1 MDTLTKRVKTSFK
14 NKIRSQSNKRKN
26 NKTQQDLLES
36 QIDNYK
42 TRLQSIGKNPEEVT
56 DDRNALEKLLNLEKD
71 QNVLFDIFEILDRP
85 RNALFTGVK
94 NTLEGDSFGEGLW
107 EGLSGKKDT
116 SGKELLVDNLGM
128 KDEKGKLNA
137 ADVLGFGLDIVGDP
151 TNWVTFGGKTA
162 ADIGID
168 AASKVLKKGAKFAD
182 TGIALGLKGLDNLEL
197 NKISKIAKKA
207 GFGDNIDAFLKA
219 QGIEEGIQSIGK
231 KAQAYTDLKKGFTDT
246 FNQGKTK
253 VGQLIGSKRAA
264 KSSNELLDDVYRQFR
279 EPLEEL
285 SYDYIL
291 KNSKNISQ
299 YSDDLAKLSNFT
311 SKKGN
316 TVAKWIKQNPD
327 NELAKILAN
336 EQATVAD
343 DILRYLES
351 QKGTKIKGKNVL
363 RDLGKDYTF
372 SGSEESVNQLQNA
385 LEQLRNKGV
394 SIDYTPNRVS
404 KTNSLDLQILQDSLN
419 NPSLSNQQ
427 RKYIQDSIDAINRK
441 NSTLT
446 INNINMLDDV
456 KNNAEVRKLFDD
468 LDLNYNLE
476 YNLEEWNRLK
486 DLSKNKNFTDLA
498 GQYNNTYKDLANR
511 IKETTGIDY
520 SDITSNPDY
529 FRRSKGTIGDS
540 ESIIKDLDDKI
551 LNAPDDETREMYQR
565 VQNTFKQDLLRGEG
579 SSNKAFSNRKYRQP
593 AEVVNRQYQEAI
605 QKEVNNLNTK
615 IDNLKQSYSV
625 NKKESL
631 TNTLNELKN
640 LKSNSIK
647 AENLNKRLSKYKDSL
662 DNISTKIENTTI
674 HANNIVSK
682 IDENIIDKSFKIQD
696 QSINSNLIKQMNK
709 SDSLNKEIKKLSKQL
724 LNADNLD
731 DASLKTIQESLNK
744 ANKELLENNNKLR
757 KTIDM
762 IDGHVDN
769 TIHKTLENNA
779 REIERYTADKFKI
792 DKYTAQK
799 QQIGERIKATEDAL
813 GSMNNSID
821 KTIKKTTFSLESLD
835 ESRDIFIDKQIKA
848 LEEAKSI
855 LESKAG
861 KTIFDLNFYGGMD
874 DFIKY
879 AKGNNQTARLFQDA
893 ITMGA
898 FKDDNVIKNLT
909 NIDTNNIPKGF
920 TKINGTKLANK
931 LESVQTMLGEN
942 IDKNTIDAL
951 KESFRGQAFYMD
963 ERAASLFNVLDHS
976 VKNKS
981 TNAIL
986 NLADKA
992 NTLFKK
998 FSVLTPGFHVRNYVG
1013 NTMNSYLSGMPLNQ
1027 IPVYQAK
1034 ATKVLN
1040 SMGDIKDKI
1049 AKGVALT
1056 ADEESNW
1063 KLIKQF
1069 YDGGFAGAGTAVRD
1083 LDKLQDS
1090 LKVGSTLSKPGQWS
1104 MQLNESVDAM
1114 QRMSLL
1120 MYANDDLAK
1129 GGKYLKRL
1137 GAENPIQAVKYALM
1151 DPSNMSEFEQNVMK
1165 KLIPFY
1171 TFTKQNLMFQATNLG
1186 KNIVKYKKVMKA
1198 IEDSYDDLD
1207 KESYYDYQKSNMQI
1221 PILGAKDAD
1230 GNQLFL
1236 KANLPLSD
1244 LGEFLENPM
1253 QRIASSA
1260 SPLIKTPFEMSTG
1273 VDTFTGQDL
1282 NYKTLSGITDKLG
1295 IDSGNARN
1303 TAEMAELI
1311 LKNFGL
1317 SNVSTNLIKKVQ
1329 TVLDNSEG
1337 EKTSQQVWAEIF
1349 RSVLQST
1356 NAENV
1361 KMSGLYDDLE
1371 AYQAEVKRL
1380 KNQGIDVPTIKE
1392 ITASN
1397 NLKLNNLK
1405 KKRASLR

>member
-1 MDTLTKRVKTSFK
+1 MDSLKKRVKSNFR
-14 NKIRSQSNKRKN
+14 NKIKGAAKKSAAP
-26 NKTQQDLLES
+26 KTQKDLLEN
-36 QIDNYK
+36 QIENYK
-42 TRLQSIGKNPEEVT
+42 TRLQSIGKDPEEVT
-56 DDRNALEKLLNLEKD
+56 DDRNWLEKALNLEKD
-71 QNVLFDIFEILDRP
+71 QNVLFDIFEVLDRP
-85 RNALFTGVK
+85 RNALFTGIKNVNEGKDFVK
-94 NTLEGDSFGEGLW
+94 GLKEGI
-107 EGLSGKKDT
+107 SGKEET
-116 SGKELLVDNLGM
+116 SGKELLMDTFDM

-137 ADVLGFGLDIVGDP
+137 VDVLGFGLDIVGDP
-151 TNWVTFGGKTA
+151 TNWALPGAKSLSDLGVDLAKKGLKGGAKVADTA
-162 ADIGID
+162 AT
-168 AASKVLKKGAKFAD
+168 A
-182 TGIALGLKGLDNLEL
+182 TLKGLDKLEL
-197 NKISKIAKKA
+197 NKVAKAAKKA
-207 GFGDNIDAFLKA
+207 GFDDIDTFLKVN
-219 QGIEEGIQSIGK
+219 GIEEGIQSIGK
-231 KAQAYTDLKKGFTDT
+231 KAQGYTNLKKGFTDT

-285 SYDYIL
+285 SYDYVL

-336 EQATVAD
+336 EQSNVAD

-351 QKGTKIKGKNVL
+351 QKSKKIKGKNVL
-363 RDLGKDYTF
+363 KDLGSGYTF

-385 LEQLRNKGV
+385 LEALGEKGA
-394 SIDYTPNRVS
+394 SIDYTPNKVS
-404 KTNSLDLQILQDSLN
+404 EINKIDIEMLEDSLN
-419 NPSLSNQQ
+419 DTTLSTQQ
-427 RKYIQDSIDAINRK
+427 KKAIQDSIDAINRK

-446 INNINMLDDV
+446 INNINMLDDI
-456 KNNAEVRKLFDD
+456 KNNAEVRKMFDD
-468 LDLNYNLE
+468 LDLEYNLE
-476 YNLEEWNRLK
+476 YNTDEWNRIQN
-486 DLSKNKNFTDLA
+486 LSQNKEFTNLASQYDKTYRDLA
-498 GQYNNTYKDLANR
+498 SR
-511 IKETTGIDY
+511 IQETTGIDY
-520 SDITSNPDY
+520 SDITDNPGY
-529 FRRSKGTIGDS
+529 FRRAKGTIGDS
-540 ESIIKDLDDKI
+540 DEIVKELEERIT
-551 LNAPDDETREMYQR
+551 NAPDEQTREMYQR
-565 VQNTFKQDLLRGEG
+565 VQNEFKKDVLRGEG
-579 SSNKAFSNRKYRQP
+579 SYNKAFSSRKYRQP
-593 AEVVNRQYQEAI
+593 AEVVNRQYQEALQREI
-605 QKEVNNLNTK
+605 DNINTK
-615 IDNLKQSYSV
+615 IDNLKQNYAV
-625 NKKESL
+625 NRKESL
-631 TNTLNELKN
+631 TNTLNELN
-640 LKSNSIK
+640 ALKTNSIK
-647 AENLNKRLSKYKDSL
+647 AEKLKQKGIKYREAL
-662 DNISTKIENTTI
+662 DRISTQIDNTRA
-674 HANNIVSK
+674 HANNVMNK
-682 IDENIIDKSFKIQD
+682 IDENIVDKALKIQD
-696 QSINSNLIKQMNK
+696 QSISSNLVKQINK
-709 SDSLNKEIKKLSKQL
+709 SDELNKQIKKLSKQL
-724 LNADNLD
+724 VDTDNLD
-731 DASLKTIQESLNK
+731 ENALKTIQDSLNK
-744 ANKELLENNNKLR
+744 ANKELIENNNKLR
-757 KTIDM
+757 KTVDM
-762 IDGHVDN
+762 IDGHVDE
-769 TIHKTLENNA
+769 TIHKSLEKNA
-779 REIERYTADKFKI
+779 KEIERYTADKAKI

-799 QQIGERIKATEDAL
+799 QQISERIKVTDDAL
-813 GSMNNSID
+813 TSLNNNID
-821 KTIKKTTFSLESLD
+821 KAIKKTNFSLESAN
-835 ESRDIFIDKQIKA
+835 EARDAFVDKQIVA
-848 LEEAKSI
+848 LEQAKSI

-893 ITMGA
+893 ITITA
-898 FKDDNVIKNLT
+898 FDDPNVIKKLSD
-909 NIDTNNIPKGF
+909 IDVNNVPKGF
-920 TKINGTKLANK
+920 TKIDGTKLANK

-951 KESFRGQAFYMD
+951 KESFRGQTFYMD
-963 ERAASLFNVLDHS
+963 DRAASLFNVLEHS
-976 VKNKS
+976 VNNKS

-1027 IPVYQAK
+1027 IPIYQGK
-1034 ATKVLN
+1034 AAKVLN
-1040 SMGDIKDKI
+1040 SMDGIKDKI
-1049 AKGVALT
+1049 AKGIALT
-1056 ADEESNW
+1056 ADEEANW
-1063 KLIKQF
+1063 NLIKQF
-1069 YDGGFAGAGTAVRD
+1069 YDGGFAKAGAAVRD

-1186 KNIVKYKKVMKA
+1186 KNVVKYKKVMKA

-1260 SPLIKTPFEMSTG
+1260 SPLIKTPFEMATG
-1273 VDTFTGQDL
+1273 VDTFTGQET

-1337 EKTSQQVWAEIF
+1337 EKSSQQVWAEIF

-1361 KMSGLYDDLE
+1361 KQSGLYDELE

-1397 NLKLNNLK
+1397 KLKLNNLK
-1405 KKRASLR
+1405 NKRASLR

>member
-1 MDTLTKRVKTSFK
+1 MNTLTKKVKSNFK
-14 NKIRSQSNKRKN
+14 NKLKGAANRSAAP
-26 NKTQQDLLES
+26 KTQKELLENQLS
-36 QIDNYK
+36 NYK
-42 TRLQSIGKNPEEVT
+42 TRLQSIGKDPEEVT
-56 DDRNALEKLLNLEKD
+56 DDRNWLEKALNLEKD

-85 RNALFTGVK
+85 RNALFTGIK
-94 NTLEGDSFGEGLW
+94 NANENKDFVEGLKQGITGK
-107 EGLSGKKDT
+107 EETSGKKLLMDT
-116 SGKELLVDNLGM
+116 FDM
-128 KDEKGKLNA
+128 KDEKGKINA
-137 ADVLGFGLDIVGDP
+137 VDVLGFGLDIVGDP
-151 TNWVTFGGKTA
+151 TNWALPGAKSLSDLGMDLAKKGIKGGAKVADTA
-162 ADIGID
+162 AT
-168 AASKVLKKGAKFAD
+168 A
-182 TGIALGLKGLDNLEL
+182 TLKGLDKLEL

-219 QGIEEGIQSIGK
+219 QGIEEGLQSVGR
-231 KAQAYTDLKKGFTDT
+231 KAQGYMNLKKGITDT

-264 KSSNELLDDVYRQFR
+264 KSSNELLDDVYRQFK

-285 SYDYIL
+285 SYDYVL

-316 TVAKWIKQNPD
+316 TVAKWVKQNPN
-327 NELAKILAN
+327 NELAKIIAK
-336 EQATVAD
+336 EQSAVAD
-343 DILRYLES
+343 DIGRYLAS
-351 QKGTKIKGKNVL
+351 LDNTKIEGKNVL
-363 RDLGKDYTF
+363 RDLGKGYTF

-385 LEQLRNKGV
+385 LEQLKNRGV
-394 SIDYTPNRVS
+394 TIDYTPNKVS
-404 KTNSLDLQILQDSLN
+404 QINSLDLESLRNSLN
-419 NPSLSNQQ
+419 DPTLTTQQ
-427 RKYIQDSIDAINRK
+427 RKNIQDSIDTINRR

-456 KNNAEVRKLFDD
+456 KNHPEVRKMFED
-468 LDLNYNLE
+468 LDLNYNIE
-476 YNLEEWNRLK
+476 YNTDEWNKIQELQNNKQFVDLVKQTQDSEAYKNLSKILK
-486 DLSKNKNFTDLA
+486 D
-498 GQYNNTYKDLANR
+498 
-511 IKETTGIDY
+511 TTGIDY
-520 SDITSNPDY
+520 SDISNIDNY
-529 FRRSKGTIGDS
+529 FRRARGTIDNYDDYIS
-540 ESIIKDLDDKI
+540 SLDHQI
-551 LNAPDDETREMYQR
+551 LNASDDETKQIFQR
-565 VQNTFKQDLLRGEG
+565 VQDRLKKDSLRGEG
-579 SSNKAFSNRKYRQP
+579 STSKAFSSRKYRQP

-605 QKEVNNLNTK
+605 QKEINSINTK
-615 IDNLKQSYSV
+615 IDNLKQSYAV
-625 NKKESL
+625 NRKESL
-631 TNTLNELKN
+631 TNTLNELKD
-640 LKSNSIK
+640 LKANSVK
-647 AENLNKRLSKYKDSL
+647 ADKLNKRLAKNKESL
-662 DNISTKIENTTI
+662 ESISTKIDNTRA
-674 HANNIVSK
+674 HANNVFNK
-682 IDENIIDKSFKIQD
+682 IDGNIIDKSFKIQN
-696 QSINSNLIKQMNK
+696 QSINSNLVKQMNK
-709 SDSLNKEIKKLSKQL
+709 SDDLTKQIKKLTKQL
-724 LNADNLD
+724 TDADNLD
-731 DASLKTIQESLNK
+731 DITLKSIQDKLNK
-744 ANKELLENNNKLR
+744 ANTDLIENNNKLR
-757 KTIDM
+757 KTVDM
-762 IDGHVDN
+762 IDGNIDN
-769 TIHKTLENNA
+769 TIHSSLERNA
-779 REIERYTADKFKI
+779 KEIERYTADKAKI

-799 QQIGERIKATEDAL
+799 MQIGERIQATETAI
-813 GSMNNSID
+813 STMNKSID
-821 KTIKKTTFSLESLD
+821 DAISRTTFSLESVK
-835 ESRDIFIDKQIKA
+835 EARDVFVDKQIA
-848 LEEAKSI
+848 NLQEAKSI

-893 ITMGA
+893 ITIGA
-898 FKDDNVIKNLT
+898 FNDESVIIPLSKIKD
-909 NIDTNNIPKGF
+909 NNIPKGF
-920 TKINGTKLANK
+920 SQIDGSKLANN
-931 LESVQTMLGEN
+931 LESVQTMLGVDKTK
-942 IDKNTIDAL
+942 IDTL
-951 KESFRGQAFYMD
+951 KESFRGNTFYMD
-963 ERAASLFNVLDHS
+963 DRAASLFNL
-976 VKNKS
+976 VKKSADNK
-981 TNAIL
+981 TPNAIL

-1013 NTMNSYLSGMPLNQ
+1013 NTMNSYLSGMPLNK
-1027 IPVYQAK
+1027 IPIYQAK

-1040 SMGDIKDKI
+1040 SMDAIKDKI
-1049 AKGVALT
+1049 AKGIALT

-1186 KNIVKYKKVMKA
+1186 KNVVKYKKVMKA

-1207 KESYYDYQKSNMQI
+1207 KESYYDYQKSSMQI
-1221 PILGAKDAD
+1221 PILGAKDD
-1230 GNQLFL
+1230 EGNQLFL

-1244 LGEFLENPM
+1244 LGEFLESPM

-1260 SPLIKTPFEMSTG
+1260 SPLIKTPFEMTTG
-1273 VDTFTGQDL
+1273 VDTFTGQET
-1282 NYKTLSGITDKLG
+1282 NYKTLSGIADKLG
-1295 IDSGNARN
+1295 IDSHNARN
-1303 TAEMAELI
+1303 TAEMSELI

-1329 TVLDNSEG
+1329 AILENSEG
-1337 EKTSQQVWAEIF
+1337 EKSSQQLWAEIF

-1356 NAENV
+1356 NSENV
-1361 KMSGLYDDLE
+1361 RKSGLYDELE
-1371 AYQAEVKRL
+1371 AYQAEIKRL

-1405 KKRASLR
+1405 NKRASLR

>member
-1 MDTLTKRVKTSFK
+1 MTISKETPLQRVQKRRGIKTTSPK
-14 NKIRSQSNKRKN
+14 NTSDKLK
-26 NKTQQDLLES
+26 S
-36 QIDNYK
+36 QIENYK
-42 TRLQSIGKNPEEVT
+42 TRLQNIGEDPEEVT
-56 DDRNALEKLLNLEKD
+56 DDRNFLEKALNLEKD

-85 RNALFTGVK
+85 RNALFTGIK
-94 NTLEGDSFGEGLW
+94 SAQEGESFGEGLKK
-107 EGLSGKKDT
+107 GISGEEET
-116 SGKELLVDNLGM
+116 SGKELLMDTFDM

-137 ADVLGFGLDIVGDP
+137 VDVLGFGLDIVGDP
-151 TNWVTFGGKTA
+151 TNWALPGAKSLSDLGVDLA
-162 ADIGID
+162 
-168 AASKVLKKGAKFAD
+168 KKGLKGGAKVAD
-182 TGIALGLKGLDNLEL
+182 KGVSVALKGLDKLEL
-197 NKISKIAKKA
+197 NKVAKAAKKA
-207 GFGDNIDAFLKA
+207 GFDDIDTFLKVN
-219 QGIEEGIQSIGK
+219 GIEEGIQSIGK
-231 KAQAYTDLKKGFTDT
+231 KAQGYTNLKKGFTDT

-285 SYDYIL
+285 SYDYVL
-291 KNSKNISQ
+291 KNSKNVSQ

-336 EQATVAD
+336 EQSTVAN

-351 QKGTKIKGKNVL
+351 QKSKKIKGKNVL
-363 RDLGKDYTF
+363 RDLGSGYTF

-385 LEQLRNKGV
+385 LEALGEKGA
-394 SIDYTPNRVS
+394 SIDYTPNKVS
-404 KTNSLDLQILQDSLN
+404 EINKIDIEMLEDSLN
-419 NPSLSNQQ
+419 DTTLSTQQ
-427 RKYIQDSIDAINRK
+427 KKAIQDSIDAINRK

-446 INNINMLDDV
+446 INNINMLDDI
-456 KNNAEVRKLFDD
+456 KNNAEVRKMFDD
-468 LDLNYNLE
+468 LDLEYNLE
-476 YNLEEWNRLK
+476 YNTDEWNRIQN
-486 DLSKNKNFTDLA
+486 LSQNKEFTNLASQYDKTYRDLA
-498 GQYNNTYKDLANR
+498 SR
-511 IKETTGIDY
+511 IQETTGIDY
-520 SDITSNPDY
+520 SDITDNPGY
-529 FRRSKGTIGDS
+529 FRRAKGTIGDS
-540 ESIIKDLDDKI
+540 DEIVKELEERII
-551 LNAPDDETREMYQR
+551 NAPDEQTREMYQR
-565 VQNTFKQDLLRGEG
+565 VQNEFKKDLLRGEG
-579 SSNKAFSNRKYRQP
+579 SYNKAFGSRKYRQP
-593 AEVVNRQYQEAI
+593 AEVVNRQYQEALQREI
-605 QKEVNNLNTK
+605 DNINTK
-615 IDNLKQSYSV
+615 IDNLKQNYAV
-625 NKKESL
+625 NRKESL
-631 TNTLNELKN
+631 TNTLNELN
-640 LKSNSIK
+640 ELKTNSIK
-647 AENLNKRLSKYKDSL
+647 AEKLKQKGIKYREAL
-662 DNISTKIENTTI
+662 DRISTQIDNTRS
-674 HANNIVSK
+674 HANNVMNK
-682 IDENIIDKSFKIQD
+682 IDENIVDKALKIQD
-696 QSINSNLIKQMNK
+696 QSISSNLVKQINK
-709 SDSLNKEIKKLSKQL
+709 SDELNKQIKKLSKQL
-724 LNADNLD
+724 VDTDNLD
-731 DASLKTIQESLNK
+731 ENALKTIQDSLNK
-744 ANKELLENNNKLR
+744 ANKELIENNNKLR
-757 KTIDM
+757 KTVDM
-762 IDGHVDN
+762 IDGHVDE
-769 TIHKTLENNA
+769 TIHKSLEKNA
-779 REIERYTADKFKI
+779 KEIERYTADKAKI

-799 QQIGERIKATEDAL
+799 QQISERIKVTDDAL
-813 GSMNNSID
+813 TSLNNNID
-821 KTIKKTTFSLESLD
+821 KAIKKTNFSLESAN
-835 ESRDIFIDKQIKA
+835 EARDAFVDKQIVA
-848 LEEAKSI
+848 LEQAKSI

-893 ITMGA
+893 ITITA
-898 FKDDNVIKNLT
+898 FDDPNVIKKLSD
-909 NIDTNNIPKGF
+909 IDVNNVPKGF
-920 TKINGTKLANK
+920 TKIDGTKLANR
-931 LESVQTMLGEN
+931 LESVQTMLGDD
-942 IDKNTIDAL
+942 ISKKSIDAL
-951 KESFRGQAFYMD
+951 KEGFRGQTFYMD
-963 ERAASLFNVLDHS
+963 ERAASLFNVLEHS
-976 VKNKS
+976 VNNKS

-1049 AKGVALT
+1049 AKGIALT

-1083 LDKLQDS
+1083 LDKLQNS

-1221 PILGAKDAD
+1221 PILGAKDAE

-1260 SPLIKTPFEMSTG
+1260 SPLIKTPFEMATG
-1273 VDTFTGQDL
+1273 VDTFTGQET

-1337 EKTSQQVWAEIF
+1337 EKSSQQVWAEIF

-1361 KMSGLYDDLE
+1361 KQSGLYDELE
-1371 AYQAEVKRL
+1371 AYQVEVKRL

-1397 NLKLNNLK
+1397 KLKLNNLK
-1405 KKRASLR
+1405 NKRASLR

>member
-1 MDTLTKRVKTSFK
+1 MAISKETPLQRVQKRRGIKTTSPK
-14 NKIRSQSNKRKN
+14 NTSDKLK
-26 NKTQQDLLES
+26 S
-36 QIDNYK
+36 QIENYK
-42 TRLQSIGKNPEEVT
+42 TRLQNIGENPESVT
-56 DDRNALEKLLNLEKD
+56 DDRNFLEKFLNLEKD
-71 QNVLFDIFEILDRP
+71 QNVLFDIFEVLDRP
-85 RNALFTGVK
+85 RNALFTGIK
-94 NTLEGDSFGEGLW
+94 SAQEGESFGEGLKK
-107 EGLSGKKDT
+107 GISGEEET
-116 SGKELLVDNLGM
+116 SGKELLMDTFDM

-137 ADVLGFGLDIVGDP
+137 VDVLGFGLDIVGDP
-151 TNWVTFGGKTA
+151 TNWALPGAKSLSDLGMDLA
-162 ADIGID
+162 
-168 AASKVLKKGAKFAD
+168 KKGLKGGAKVAD
-182 TGIALGLKGLDNLEL
+182 KGVSVALKGLDKLEL
-197 NKISKIAKKA
+197 NKVAKAAKKA
-207 GFGDNIDAFLKA
+207 GFDDIDTFLKVN
-219 QGIEEGIQSIGK
+219 GIEEGIQSIGK
-231 KAQAYTDLKKGFTDT
+231 KAQGYTNLKKGFTDT

-264 KSSNELLDDVYRQFR
+264 KSSNELLDDVYRQFK

-285 SYDYIL
+285 SYDYVL
-291 KNSKNISQ
+291 KNSKDLSQ

-316 TVAKWIKQNPD
+316 TVAKWVKQNPN
-327 NELAKILAN
+327 NELAKILSS
-336 EQATVAD
+336 EQSNVAD

-372 SGSEESVNQLQNA
+372 SGSEESVNRLQDA
-385 LEQLRNKGV
+385 LEALGNKGA
-394 SIDYTPNRVS
+394 SIDYTPNKVS
-404 KTNSLDLQILQDSLN
+404 EINKIDIEMLEDSLN
-419 NPSLSNQQ
+419 DPTLSTQQ
-427 RKYIQDSIDAINRK
+427 KKAIQDSIDAINRK

-446 INNINMLDDV
+446 INNINMLDDI
-456 KNNAEVRKLFDD
+456 KNNAEVRKMFDD
-468 LDLNYNLE
+468 LDLEYNLE
-476 YNLEEWNRLK
+476 YNTDEWNRIQN
-486 DLSKNKNFTDLA
+486 LSQNKEFTNLASQYDKTYRDLA
-498 GQYNNTYKDLANR
+498 SR
-511 IKETTGIDY
+511 IQETTGIDY
-520 SDITSNPDY
+520 SDITDNPGY
-529 FRRSKGTIGDS
+529 FRRAKGTIGDS
-540 ESIIKDLDDKI
+540 DEIVKELEERII
-551 LNAPDDETREMYQR
+551 NAPDEQTREMYQR
-565 VQNTFKQDLLRGEG
+565 VQNEFKKDLLRGEG
-579 SSNKAFSNRKYRQP
+579 SYNKAFGSRKYRQP
-593 AEVVNRQYQEAI
+593 AEVVNRQYQEALQREI
-605 QKEVNNLNTK
+605 DNINTK
-615 IDNLKQSYSV
+615 IDNLKQNYAV
-625 NKKESL
+625 NRKESL
-631 TNTLNELKN
+631 TNTLNELN
-640 LKSNSIK
+640 ELKTNSIK
-647 AENLNKRLSKYKDSL
+647 AEKLKQKGIKYRETL
-662 DNISTKIENTTI
+662 DRISTQIDNTRA
-674 HANNIVSK
+674 HANNVMNK
-682 IDENIIDKSFKIQD
+682 IDENIVDKALKIQD
-696 QSINSNLIKQMNK
+696 QSISSNLVKQINK
-709 SDSLNKEIKKLSKQL
+709 SDELNKQIKKLSKQL
-724 LNADNLD
+724 VDTDNLD
-731 DASLKTIQESLNK
+731 ENALKTIQDSLNK
-744 ANKELLENNNKLR
+744 ANKELIENNNKLR
-757 KTIDM
+757 KTVDM
-762 IDGHVDN
+762 IDGHVDE
-769 TIHKTLENNA
+769 TIHKSLEKNA
-779 REIERYTADKFKI
+779 KEIERYTADKAKI

-799 QQIGERIKATEDAL
+799 QQISERIKVTDDAL
-813 GSMNNSID
+813 TSLNNNID
-821 KTIKKTTFSLESLD
+821 KAIKKTNFSLESAN
-835 ESRDIFIDKQIKA
+835 EARDAFVDKQIVA
-848 LEEAKSI
+848 LEQAKSI

-893 ITMGA
+893 ITITA
-898 FKDDNVIKNLT
+898 FDDPNVIKKLSD
-909 NIDTNNIPKGF
+909 IDVNNVPKGF
-920 TKINGTKLANK
+920 TKIDGTKLANR
-931 LESVQTMLGEN
+931 LESVQTMLGDD
-942 IDKNTIDAL
+942 ISKKSIDAL
-951 KESFRGQAFYMD
+951 KESFRGQTFYMD
-963 ERAASLFNVLDHS
+963 ERAASLFNVLEHS
-976 VKNKS
+976 VNNKS

-1034 ATKVLN
+1034 AAKVLN

-1186 KNIVKYKKVMKA
+1186 KNVVKYKKVMKA

-1221 PILGAKDAD
+1221 PILGAKDAE

-1260 SPLIKTPFEMSTG
+1260 SPLIKTPFEMATG
-1273 VDTFTGQDL
+1273 VDTFTGQET

-1337 EKTSQQVWAEIF
+1337 EKSSQQVWAEIF

-1361 KMSGLYDDLE
+1361 KQSGLYDELE

-1397 NLKLNNLK
+1397 KLKLNNLK
-1405 KKRASLR
+1405 NKRASLR